1 MVCSEELLPKL
12 PVEGELAEVE
22 FKAFEYDSNQISLA
36 LAAIRNWA
44 QKPDANASAN
54 ATAKW
59 QIIVAEVK
67 DIALRLPQA
76 WALPFALSCMGGQM
90 AINHSG
96 TIQLLSRRSGIEV
109 RQTQPLSRPSRGT
122 AAHLQG
128 ARVCGRA
135 CASGVPATDDQSVGH
150 DRG

>member
-12 PVEGELAEVE
+12 PVEGEMAEVE

-109 RQTQPLSRPSRGT
+109 RQTQPLSRPSREGPQRISKVPES
-122 AAHLQG
+122 ADGL
-128 ARVCGRA
+128 
-135 CASGVPATDDQSVGH
+135 VPAEFS
-150 DRG
+150 DRRAVSRT